1 MDPLPTAPGP
11 LPPPDDGR
19 QSAPVIDGTPLP
31 MVEIEGA
38 EHLICG
44 ANPAFCALVQRPRAE
59 LIGMPFAGIVA
70 DGDACVALLDQ
81 ICAADSIADRAS
93 NPAIWLQALWPT
105 REANRR
111 AVRVVVQMTPEADLT
126 RRTMQMN
133 EALLVG
139 GLRQHEL
146 RMLAELA
153 NARLELEVT
162 ERIRVEGELVAA
174 EAKLRAHSE
183 YLEQAVEDRTARLSA
198 AIGDMEAFSYS
209 LVHDLRAPLRAIHG
223 FTQLVLETPG
233 DVTPTAADM
242 LRRVVR
248 AATRMDSLIQDVLS
262 LSQVIRQPIT
272 LSPVDVD
279 GLVHALVAECPEL
292 GKPRAE
298 IAIASPLLRVMG
310 HEASLSQC
318 LTNLLS
324 NAVKFVKPGVV
335 PHVRVWTEVMALPA
349 ITEAPAPGPA
359 HPVPSP
365 LVRIW
370 VEDQGIGIA
379 AKSCET
385 IFEIFQRL
393 HSNAIYEGSG
403 IGLAIVRKAIE
414 RMNGR
419 VGVESREGGGSRFW
433 LELPPG

>member
-1 MDPLPTAPGP
+1 MDPQPAANGP
-11 LPPPDDGR
+11 APPPADR
-19 QSAPVIDGTPLP
+19 CTSVPVIDGTPLP

-44 ANPAFCALVQRPRAE
+44 ANPAFCALVHRPRAE
-59 LIGMPFAGIVA
+59 LIGTPLAGIVA
-70 DGDACVALLDQ
+70 DGGACSALLDR
-81 ICAADSIADRAS
+81 ICAAETATDRS
-93 NPAIWLQALWPT
+93 HNPAIWLQAMWPT
-105 REANRR
+105 LEADRR

-126 RRTMQMN
+126 RRTVQMN

-174 EAKLRAHSE
+174 EARLRAHSE
-183 YLEQAVEDRTARLSA
+183 YLEQAVKDRTARLSE
-198 AIGDMEAFSYS
+198 AIGDMESFSYS

-223 FTQLVLETPG
+223 FTQMALETPG
-233 DVTPTAADM
+233 NVVPAAAEM

-248 AATRMDSLIQDVLS
+248 AASRMDSLIQDVLC

-272 LSPVDVD
+272 LSPIDVD
-279 GLVHALVAECPEL
+279 GLVHALVAERPEL

-298 IAIASPLLRVMG
+298 ITIASPLQRVLG

-324 NAVKFVKPGVV
+324 NAVKFVQPGVV
-335 PHVRVWTEVMALPA
+335 PHVNVWTEVIAGPA
-349 ITEAPAPGPA
+349 TTGTPAPDPA
-359 HPVPSP
+359 STGRPCA
-365 LVRIW
+365 VRIW

-379 AKSCET
+379 AKSRET

-393 HSNAIYEGSG
+393 HSNAVYEGSG

-419 VGVESREGGGSRFW
+419 VGVESRPGGGSRFW
-433 LELPPG
+433 FELPPG